1 MDKGGFFMKI
11 GLVLEG
17 GASRGVYTA
26 GVLDCFME
34 EHIKF
39 PYIVG
44 VSAGACNGADYVSWQ
59 IGRTRKTMIQKDKK
73 YAYMGMRT
81 LLRKKQLMDM
91 DLIFDAFPNEYFP
104 FDYDTY
110 FASDMEIEYGC
121 TDCETGKAVFLKE
134 DQNPQRLMQI
144 LKASCAM
151 PGAAHP
157 VEVDGTFYIDGG
169 VSDSIPVQ
177 RAFDMGC
184 DKVVVVQTRSRGF
197 SMKPERTTKW
207 IAKMYHKYP
216 AVQAAISKRPLVY
229 NKNLIAIRRLEAE
242 GKVFVIRP
250 EIQEVNRTEKDFYK
264 LMRFYHHG
272 YEQTRHQLSALR
284 AFLSEEE
291 MR

>member
-1 MDKGGFFMKI
+1 MKKI

-34 EHIKF
+34 ENIKF

-73 YAYMGMRT
+73 YQYMGMRT

-91 DLIFDAFPNEYFP
+91 DMIFDAFPNQYFP

-110 FASDMEIEYGC
+110 FASNMEIEYGC
-121 TDCETGKAVFLKE
+121 TDCETGQTVFLSEKK
-134 DQNPQRLMQI
+134 NPQRLMQV

-151 PGAAHP
+151 PGAVYP
-157 VEVDGTFYIDGG
+157 VELDGKYYIDGG

-177 RAFDMGC
+177 HALDMGC
-184 DKVVVVQTRSRGF
+184 DKVVVIQTRSRGF
-197 SMKPERTTKW
+197 SMKSERFTKL
-207 IAKMYHKYP
+207 IAKLYHKYP
-216 AVQAAISKRPLVY
+216 AVQTAILKRPLVY

-250 EIQEVNRTEKDFYK
+250 EIQEVKRTEKDFYK

-272 YEQTRHQLSALR
+272 YEQARHQLDTLR
-284 AFLSEEE
+284 AFMAEEE
-291 MR
+291 THCN